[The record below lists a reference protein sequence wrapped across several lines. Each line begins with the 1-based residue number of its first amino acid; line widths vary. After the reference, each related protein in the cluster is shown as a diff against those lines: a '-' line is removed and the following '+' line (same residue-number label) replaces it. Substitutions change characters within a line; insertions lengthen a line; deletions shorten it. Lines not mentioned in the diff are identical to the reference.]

1 MEQSLH
7 LEIISPEHTSVNDRV
22 SYVSLPGI
30 NGELGILPEHTP
42 LLVALDIGKVYYR
55 QDSDDH
61 YVFISAGFAE
71 VSNNKVTVLTEAAEK
86 ASEIDVAR
94 AQEAKKRAEAR
105 LLKAEE
111 DIDMARAEAAM
122 HRAIIRL
129 NISSLQ

>member
-7 LEIISPEHTSVNDRV
+7 LEIISPDHTIVNDRV
-22 SYVSLPGI
+22 TYVSLPGV
-30 NGELGILPEHTP
+30 NGELGILPEHIP
-42 LLVALDIGKVYYR
+42 LMAALDIGKLHYR
-55 QDSDDH
+55 QDAENY

-94 AQEAKKRAEAR
+94 AQAAKERAKAR

-122 HRAIIRL
+122 HRAIMRL

>member
-7 LEIISPEHTSVNDRV
+7 LEIISPEHTSVNDQV

-94 AQEAKKRAEAR
+94 AQEAKKRAEAC

>member
-7 LEIISPEHTSVNDRV
+7 LEIISPNRTIVNEQV
-22 SYVSLPGI
+22 TYVSLPGV
-30 NGELGILPEHTP
+30 NGELGILPEHIP
-42 LLVALDIGKVYYR
+42 LMTALDIGKLYYR
-55 QDSDDH
+55 QGSEIY

-94 AQEAKKRAEAR
+94 AQAAKERAKAR
-105 LLKAEE
+105 LLKSEE

-129 NISSLQ
+129 NISSLF

>member
-7 LEIISPEHTSVNDRV
+7 LEIISPDHTIVSDRV
-22 SYVSLPGI
+22 TYVNLPGV
-30 NGELGILPEHTP
+30 NGELGILPGHIP
-42 LLVALDIGKVYYR
+42 LMAALDIGKLHYQ
-55 QDSDDH
+55 QDSKNY

-94 AQEAKKRAEAR
+94 AQAAKERAKAR

-129 NISSLQ
+129 NISSL

>member
-7 LEIISPEHTSVNDRV
+7 LEIISPDHTIVSEQVTYVN
-22 SYVSLPGI
+22 LPGV
-30 NGELGILPEHTP
+30 NGELGILPGHIP
-42 LLVALDIGKVYYR
+42 LMAALDIGKLHYQ
-55 QDSDDH
+55 QDSKNY

-94 AQEAKKRAEAR
+94 AQAAKERAKAR

-129 NISSLQ
+129 NISSL